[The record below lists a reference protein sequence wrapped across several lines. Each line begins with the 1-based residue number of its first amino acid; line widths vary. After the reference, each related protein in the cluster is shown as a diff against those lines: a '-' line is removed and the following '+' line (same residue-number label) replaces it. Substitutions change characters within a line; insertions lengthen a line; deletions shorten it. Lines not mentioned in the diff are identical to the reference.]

1 MVNYIAFAVALAL
14 SAVAAYYSIIGL
26 TTIFASAFIPIVV
39 MGSTLE
45 IAKLVAISWLYRNWD
60 NAPRLIKYYLVTASV
75 VLMFI
80 TSMGTFGYLS
90 KAHMD
95 QAVPTGSIQDKISI
109 YDEKI
114 RTEKENIDA
123 ARKALKQMDESVDQV
138 LARSA
143 DEKGAANAAAMRRS
157 QQKERASL
165 VNDIAQ
171 AQARISTLQDE
182 RAPIANEMRKIVAEV
197 GPIKYIAEL
206 VYEQADD
213 AVLDK
218 AVRWVIILIVAVFD
232 PLAVVMLIA
241 ANQGLYGKREEDI
254 TKDPV
259 VVSMKKSPPPEPFID
274 EMDYDEVIEPPS
286 PKKERSRVPSWVKKS
301 AELIQ
306 RRKKGILEIDENSV
320 MKMK

>member
-1 MVNYIAFAVALAL
+1 MINYVAFAVALML

-45 IAKLVAISWLYRNWD
+45 VAKLVAISWLYRNWD
-60 NAPRLIKYYLVTASV
+60 TAPRLIKYYLVIASV

-109 YDEKI
+109 IDEKI
-114 RTEKENIDA
+114 KTEKENIDA

-138 LARSA
+138 LVRST
-143 DEKGAANAAAMRRS
+143 DEKGATNAAAMRRS
-157 QQKERASL
+157 QQKERSIL
-165 VNDIAQ
+165 VSDIAQ
-171 AQARISTLQDE
+171 AQTRIGTLQDE
-182 RAPIANEMRKIVAEV
+182 KAPIANEMRKIVAEV

-206 VYEQADD
+206 VYDNADD

-241 ANQGLYGKREEDI
+241 ANQGLYGKRKEDDLA
-254 TKDPV
+254 TDPV
-259 VVSMKKSPPPEPFID
+259 VVSMKHTPVPDPFID
-274 EMDYDEVIEPPS
+274 DGDYDEVIEPATPR
-286 PKKERSRVPSWVKKS
+286 KERLPSWVKKS
-301 AELIQ
+301 AELIS
-306 RRKKGILEIDENSV
+306 RRKKGILEIDRDSV

>member
-26 TTIFASAFIPIVV
+26 TTIFASAFVPIVV

-45 IAKLVAISWLYRNWD
+45 VAKLVAISWLYRNWD
-60 NAPRLIKYYLVTASV
+60 TAPRLIKYYLVTASV

-143 DEKGAANAAAMRRS
+143 DEKGATNAAAMRRS

-206 VYEQADD
+206 VYDQADD

-241 ANQGLYGKREEDI
+241 ANQGLYGKRKEEDLAS
-254 TKDPV
+254 DPIV
-259 VVSMKKSPPPEPFID
+259 QSMTSRPIYVAEVTMPDPD
-274 EMDYDEVIEPPS
+274 EEEDAE

-306 RRKKGILEIDENSV
+306 RRKKGILEIDEKSV

>member
-45 IAKLVAISWLYRNWD
+45 VAKLVAISWLYRNWD
-60 NAPRLIKYYLVTASV
+60 TAPRLIKYYLVIASV

-109 YDEKI
+109 IDEKI
-114 RTEKENIDA
+114 KTEKENIDA

-138 LARSA
+138 LVRST
-143 DEKGAANAAAMRRS
+143 DEKGATNAAAMRRS
-157 QQKERASL
+157 QQKERSTL
-165 VNDIAQ
+165 ISDISQ
-171 AQARISTLQDE
+171 AQTRIGTLQDE
-182 RAPIANEMRKIVAEV
+182 KAPIANEMRKIVAEV

-206 VYEQADD
+206 VYDNADD

-241 ANQGLYGKREEDI
+241 ANQGLYSKREEDI
-254 TKDPV
+254 AQDPV
-259 VVSMKKSPPPEPFID
+259 VVSMKKPTVRFVEEDDPPA
-274 EMDYDEVIEPPS
+274 
-286 PKKERSRVPSWVKKS
+286 PKKERAPSWVKKS

-306 RRKKGILEIDENSV
+306 RRKKGILEIDKDSV
-320 MKMK
+320 MTMK

>member
-45 IAKLVAISWLYRNWD
+45 VAKLVAISWLYRNWD
-60 NAPRLIKYYLVTASV
+60 TASRLIKYYLVTASV

-109 YDEKI
+109 FDEKI

-143 DEKGAANAAAMRRS
+143 DEKGATNAAAMRRS
-157 QQKERASL
+157 QQKERSSL
-165 VNDIAQ
+165 IQDIAQ
-171 AQARISTLQDE
+171 AQTRIATLQDE
-182 RAPIANEMRKIVAEV
+182 RAPIANEMRKVVAEV

-206 VYEQADD
+206 VYDNADD

-241 ANQGLYGKREEDI
+241 ANQGLYGKRKEEDL
-254 TKDPV
+254 TTDPV
-259 VVSMKKSPPPEPFID
+259 VLSMKSAPAPEIFID
-274 EMDYDEVIEPPS
+274 EMDYDEVLEQPPT
-286 PKKERSRVPSWVKKS
+286 PKKERLPSWVKKS

-306 RRKKGILEIDENSV
+306 RRKKGILEIDEDSV